1 LPSLESRE
9 RRTIAKI
16 IELFHDYRDGYNVNV
31 DSNCTEEMD
40 LLNSI
45 EEALVEEGFLDDFN
59 YDGDEPDA
67 K

>member
-1 LPSLESRE
+1 
-9 RRTIAKI
+9 
-16 IELFHDYRDGYNVNV
+16 
-31 DSNCTEEMD
+31 MD